1 MLFGL
6 TQSHNHGG
14 DKYNESMY
22 IFHMILDPT
31 TKDAKNAGGC
41 QLEHKKIKIDK
52 GKSMWAGMKKTMNYD
67 SSNSKYYIHAIYQEE
82 AKRDFYIRASPSSTD
97 SSI

>member
-1 MLFGL
+1 
-6 TQSHNHGG
+6 
-14 DKYNESMY
+14 
-22 IFHMILDPT
+22 
-31 TKDAKNAGGC
+31 
-41 QLEHKKIKIDK
+41 
-52 GKSMWAGMKKTMNYD
+52 MWAGMKKTMNYD